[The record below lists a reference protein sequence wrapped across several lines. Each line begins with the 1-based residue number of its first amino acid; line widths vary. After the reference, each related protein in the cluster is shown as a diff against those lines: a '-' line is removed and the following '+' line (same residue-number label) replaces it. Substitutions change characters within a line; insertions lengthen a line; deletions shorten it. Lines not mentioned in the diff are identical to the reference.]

1 MNLLISVFTSLLL
14 AYGGAFGA
22 EAILDR
28 LLSSEQVTAEQQLPN
43 AASAEQDRA
52 SDYEDDRLAW

>member
-1 MNLLISVFTSLLL
+1 MNLLLSVFTSLLL

-28 LLSSEQVTAEQQLPN
+28 LLSSEQVTAELQLAD
-43 AASAEQDRA
+43 AASAEQDMA
-52 SDYEDDRLAW
+52 HEHEDDRLTW